1 MHGGHRDINVTPIID
16 IMLVLLIMFMIATP
30 LTQNGLDVE
39 LPETESAPSEAPSEA
54 LVLDI
59 DRDGNVTINRQAIAR
74 DELPMRIRDLIDTRT
89 DKSLFLRADERLR
102 YSEVVAVVDVARG
115 NGVERVGII
124 SPQ

>member
-1 MHGGHRDINVTPIID
+1 MHREINVTPIID

-30 LTQNGLDVE
+30 LAQTGLDVV
-39 LPETESAPSEAPSEA
+39 LPETEVGSPQTSTEP

-59 DRDGNVTINRQAIAR
+59 DRDGNVTINRQSIAR
-74 DELPMRIRDLIDTRT
+74 DELPMRIRDIVDARS

-102 YSEVVAVVDVARG
+102 YADVVAVLDVARG

-124 SPQ
+124 SP